1 MDPDLEELVA
11 LGRLL
16 DVRAGSLGGE
26 TAGVFLAEAL
36 LRVRTR
42 TGASAPLIPNRAQR
56 EFERRRG
63 RANIVLKARQM
74 GISTWVAGRFFLKTI
89 TQPGTLTMQVAHTQE
104 AAEEIFRMVRRFYD
118 ALPDDLREGVLRTS
132 RASARSLVFAELDS
146 EYRVESAGDAN
157 AGRGLTVQ
165 NLHLSEVA
173 RWPGDARATLAG
185 LLACLPAQ
193 GSGGGGEVVLE
204 STAHGAHGCFY
215 EEWRSAEAN
224 DMVRHFFPWW
234 WEASYSLASAPGLGV
249 QPDAGLAVQPDGGL
263 AVQADAPAAQV
274 TSDESAGTAN
284 CSVEGESHV
293 GEAYSAKEQAL
304 IERYGLTPGQIVFR
318 RRLQKQFGVL
328 ARQEYPESEDD
339 CFLASGSC
347 VFDSEAIERRLREVP
362 AAVERRWAGAL
373 EIWLKPMPG
382 REYVVAVDPAG
393 GGSEGDYAAMQVLD
407 RATGLQCAEFQGRCG
422 LLELAERAATLA
434 REYNG
439 ALLVVERNNHGSGV
453 LAYLTGV
460 VRYERLYEAD
470 GQAGWLT
477 TSLTRPRM
485 LEQVERLLLEHA
497 ECVMSARLLR
507 EMKTFVRDARGRTGA
522 GPGQHDDL
530 VMAMGI
536 GLTVRELAVRAG
548 APAARVLNGGLPLVA
563 GVR

>member
-1 MDPDLEELVA
+1 MHPDLEELVA

-36 LRVRTR
+36 LKVRTR

-63 RANIVLKARQM
+63 RSNIVLKARQM

-89 TQPGTLTMQVAHTQE
+89 TQPGTLTIEVAHTQE

-118 ALPDDLREGVLRTS
+118 ALPEELREGVLRTS

-165 NLHLSEVA
+165 NLLLSEVA
-173 RWPGDARATLAG
+173 RWPGDARGTLAG
-185 LLACLPAQ
+185 LLACLPSQ
-193 GSGGGGEVVLE
+193 GSGGCGEVVLE
-204 STAHGAHGCFY
+204 STARGAHGCFY

-224 DMVRHFFPWW
+224 GMVRHFFPWW
-234 WEASYSLASAPGLGV
+234 WEPSYALAPAPGMCV
-249 QPDAGLAVQPDGGL
+249 EPDAGLGVR
-263 AVQADAPAAQV
+263 ADAPSAQEREE
-274 TSDESAGTAN
+274 TGATGDCSA
-284 CSVEGESHV
+284 E
-293 GEAYSAKEQAL
+293 EQGL
-304 IERYGLTPGQIVFR
+304 IERYGLTAGQILFR

-347 VFDSEAIERRLREVP
+347 VFDTEAIERRLREVP

-422 LLELAERAATLA
+422 LLELAERAAALA

-439 ALLVVERNNHGSGV
+439 ALLAVERNNHGSGV

-477 TSLTRPRM
+477 TAMTRPRL

-522 GPGQHDDL
+522 AQGQHDDL

-536 GLTVRELAVRAG
+536 GLAVQAA
-548 APAARVLNGGLPLVA
+548 APAARVMDGRLPMVA

>member
-1 MDPDLEELVA
+1 MHPDLEELVA

-26 TAGVFLAEAL
+26 TAGVFLAAAL
-36 LRVRTR
+36 LKVRTR

-63 RANIVLKARQM
+63 RSNIVLKARQM

-104 AAEEIFRMVRRFYD
+104 AAEEIFRMVRRFHD
-118 ALPDDLREGVLRTS
+118 ALPEDLREGVLRTS
-132 RASARSLVFAELDS
+132 RASAHSLVFAELDS

-185 LLACLPAQ
+185 LLACLPSQ
-193 GSGGGGEVVLE
+193 GSGGCGEVVLE
-204 STAHGAHGCFY
+204 STAQGAHGCFY

-224 DMVRHFFPWW
+224 GMVRHFFPWW
-234 WEASYSLASAPGLGV
+234 WEASYTLAPAPGLGV
-249 QPDAGLAVQPDGGL
+249 QPDAGLAVE
-263 AVQADAPAAQV
+263 AHAPSAQV

-284 CSVEGESHV
+284 CSVESESYV
-293 GEAYSAKEQAL
+293 GEAYSAEEQAL
-304 IERYGLTPGQIVFR
+304 IERYGLTAGQILFR

-347 VFDSEAIERRLREVP
+347 VFDTEAIERRLREVP
-362 AAVERRWAGAL
+362 AAVEKRWAGAL

-422 LLELAERAATLA
+422 LLELAERAAALA

-439 ALLVVERNNHGSGV
+439 ALLAVERNNHGSGV

-460 VRYERLYEAD
+460 IRYERLYEAD

-477 TSLTRPRM
+477 TAMTRPRL

-522 GPGQHDDL
+522 AQGQHDDL
-530 VMAMGI
+530 VMALGI
-536 GLTVRELAVRAG
+536 A
-548 APAARVLNGGLPLVA
+548 LVA
-563 GVR
+563 RG